1 MTIETSRRNFLKGAS
16 ASVAVLAFGATP
28 NGGLAS
34 SPVQSSNIT
43 PFVKI
48 HADGTVTAIIKH
60 FEGGQGA
67 ATGLSTLIAEE
78 MNMELADIQFE
89 TAPAD
94 INVYSN
100 LFFGF
105 QGTGGSTAL
114 ANSFMQYRTA
124 GAAAREVMLQAAA
137 IDWGV
142 NASELVLKDG
152 VISGAGKTGSIGEFL
167 STAAGIEVPA
177 KPTLKAPE
185 EWTQIG
191 NPQKNRLD
199 SSAKI
204 NGQAVFGMDIQL
216 DNQMVVA
223 VKRMPKLG
231 SVVSSFD
238 DTASKDVPGFIM
250 AKALPN
256 GKGVVAYAENTW
268 AAFQAR
274 DALNVVWDDTNAES
288 RSSADIKEELLAAVN
303 TAPRYQGTEVTLDA
317 ANAAIDGAKT
327 VVEREFYFPL
337 LAQAPMEPLS
347 ATIAPTEDGGVIMYD
362 GTQNQTGDHQLMHQI
377 LGLPMEKIQVKTIY
391 AGGFFGRRFTIDM
404 DYATEVT
411 LAYSM
416 TDGTRPVK
424 LAWSRE
430 DDITGGWYRPAFVH
444 KARIGLD
451 EDGKIIGWDHRVAGH
466 AIAKDGLFKD
476 FFVRDDVDHSSIEG
490 TAHSV
495 YAIPEMHVG
504 LTDAGK
510 STTATYWRSVG
521 HNHNAY
527 VTETMMDVAAA
538 AAGQDPVTF
547 RLAHLNSDSAD
558 HQRKAHVLREV
569 AEKAGIGQDLPE
581 GHYHGVAV
589 HKSFGTF
596 CAQVCEISINDRDY
610 VQIEK
615 YTAVVDCGVAVNPDV
630 VKAQV
635 EGGIGYGV
643 GHIMRDEIT
652 LEDGAVVQQN
662 FPDYE
667 PLRITD
673 IKAIDVHVVKSNEAP
688 SGIGEPGLPPAGP
701 ALGNAIAASGRPA
714 ITHLP
719 MIYNGVDFV

>member
-538 AAGQDPVTF
+538 AAGQDPVAF
-547 RLAHLNSDSAD
+547 RLAHLDSDSAD

-569 AEKAGIGQDLPE
+569 AEKAGVGQDLPE

>member
-1 MTIETSRRNFLKGAS
+1 MTIDTSRRGFLKGAS
-16 ASVAVLAFGATP
+16 AAVAVLAFGATSK
-28 NGGLAS
+28 GALAS
-34 SPVQSSNIT
+34 SATSTSSIT

-48 HADGTVTAIIKH
+48 GADGTVTAIVKH

-78 MNMELADIQFE
+78 MNMELADIKFE
-89 TAPAD
+89 TAPS
-94 INVYSN
+94 NVEVYSN
-100 LFFGF
+100 LFFPL
-105 QGTGGSTAL
+105 QASGGSTSM

-124 GAAAREVMLQAAA
+124 GAAAREVLLQAAA
-137 IDWGV
+137 KDWAVDAG
-142 NASELVLKDG
+142 ELVLKDG
-152 VISGAGKTGSIGEFL
+152 VISGAGKTGSIGDFL
-167 STAAGIEVPA
+167 STAAGIDVPA
-177 KPTLKAPE
+177 SPTLKAPA

-191 NPQKNRLD
+191 NPQKERVD
-199 SSAKI
+199 SSAKV
-204 NGQAVFGMDIQL
+204 NGEAVFGMDIQL

-223 VKRMPKLG
+223 IKRTPKFG
-231 SVVSSFD
+231 GVVSSFD
-238 DTASKDVPGFIM
+238 DSAAKEVPGFIM

-256 GKGVVAYAENTW
+256 GKGVVAYADNTW

-274 DALNVVWDDTNAES
+274 DALDVVWDDTNAEG
-288 RSSADIKEELLAAVN
+288 RSSSEIKEELLAAVN
-303 TAPRYQGTEVTLDA
+303 TAPVHQGTAVTLDA
-317 ANAAIDGAKT
+317 ANAAIEGAKT

-347 ATIAPTEDGGVIMYD
+347 ATIAPTDDGGVIMYD
-362 GTQNQTGDHQLMHQI
+362 GAQSQTGDHQVMHQI
-377 LGLPMEKIQVKTIY
+377 LGLSMDKIQVKAIY

-416 TDGTRPVK
+416 TDGKRPVK

-430 DDITGGWYRPAFVH
+430 DDITGGWYRPSYAH

-451 EDGKIIGWDHRVAGH
+451 EEGKIVGWDHRVAGH
-466 AIAKDGLFKD
+466 AIAKDGLFKA
-476 FFVRDDVDHSSIEG
+476 FFVHNDVDHSSIEG
-490 TAHSV
+490 TANSV

-510 STTATYWRSVG
+510 STSATYWRSVG

-527 VTETMMDVAAA
+527 VMETMMDVAAA
-538 AAGQDPVTF
+538 AAGQDPVSF
-547 RLAHLNSDSAD
+547 RLAHLASDSAD
-558 HQRKAHVLREV
+558 HIRKSNVLKIV
-569 AEKAGIGQDLPE
+569 AEKAGVGKALPE
-581 GHYHGVAV
+581 GHFHGVAV
-589 HKSFGTF
+589 HKSFGTYV
-596 CAQVCEISINDRDY
+596 AEVCEISIDSDDY

-615 YTAVVDCGVAVNPDV
+615 FTAVVDCGIAVNPDV

-652 LEDGAVVQQN
+652 LDGGVVEQQN

-667 PLRITD
+667 PLRIHD
-673 IKAIDVHVVKSNEAP
+673 IKAIDVHIVKSNEAP

-714 ITHLP
+714 VTHLP
-719 MIYNGVDFV
+719 MINNGVDFV